1 MPCGVC
7 EIGRGAEV
15 IIRSEGAPP
24 SLKAFL
30 VDAEDLCG
38 AFCVWLTK
46 DGEGGKDWLSGRFL
60 VANWDV
66 DELEAKKDEIVE
78 RDSLKMA
85 LKL

>member
-1 MPCGVC
+1 MIC
-7 EIGRGAEV
+7 A
-15 IIRSEGAPP
+15 RSNGGPATLQP
-24 SLKAFL
+24 FL

-46 DGEGGKDWLSGRFL
+46 DGEGSKDWLSGRFL

-78 RDSLKMA
+78 RDTLKMG
-85 LKL
+85 LRL